1 MKEYVIDLRD
11 ICLKGNV
18 LDVSNNNYD
27 IVYSLFKETF
37 QEVSVDYVEEN
48 SDLVEVEFYHN
59 VIMFFYLGRL
69 WTNGDRGNIIKGIL
83 KNMKPDGELLLWDID
98 KKYGETFNGKIIT
111 FLPND
116 KKKEIIVKDY
126 NPLKELRKETVERI
140 ICPYF
145 DITEQKSWGEIYYIR
160 AKKKGIDLHEDIISR
175 DKFKIHTQQLG
186 GKILKGIHKEA
197 ELRLRNFRSD
207 HK

>member
-111 FLPND
+111 LLPND

-160 AKKKGIDLHEDIISR
+160 AKKKGIDLHEDITSR